1 MENKILKILYN
12 SYESHADIKSGQRK
26 SKVMA
31 NQIAGIPSSLIISRM
46 TILII
51 YYPYCKNLHFYIV
64 VIVTLDEGIE

>member
-26 SKVMA
+26 SKLMA
-31 NQIAGIPSSLIISRM
+31 NQFAGMPSSLTISRM

-51 YYPYCKNLHFYIV
+51 DYP
-64 VIVTLDEGIE
+64 